1 MNNDLHKKELKLY
14 NTLTRSKEVFKPI
27 IDNKVKMYTCGPTV
41 YNFAHIGNL
50 RSYVFPDILKK
61 LLTFL
66 GYEVN
71 QIINFTDVGH
81 LVSDADE
88 GADKIEKAA
97 AETGKTAWEISE
109 FFAQVFQQDI
119 KALNISNPS
128 KFTYATKYIDEQIDM
143 VKTLEE
149 KGFTYNTSDGVY
161 FDTSKFND
169 YGKMAKIDIDGLD
182 EGLRVDFKEKRNKT
196 DFALWKLSPIDQQ
209 RQMEW
214 ESPWGKGFPGWHIEC
229 SAMINAELGTHIDI
243 HTGGTDHIPVHH
255 TNEIAQSEGANGKKF
270 VNYWLHG
277 AFLVLDKN
285 AKMSKSQGNF
295 IGLKE
300 LINENF
306 SPIAYRYMTLTSHYR
321 NFLTFSPDIL
331 KSAQTAYFNLKRHI
345 KNLSENQSSKGNE
358 KSLEYDNKILDS
370 FLDDMNVPKAIGFI
384 WELVQ
389 DNEIG
394 SIEKL
399 QIINKYDQIL
409 SLNLT
414 DSSDLPELNFE
425 IPDNVKELAEQ
436 RWQVRLAKDFKESD
450 RLRDEIHSLGFEV
463 KDSKQGYELV
473 PLN

>member
-1 MNNDLHKKELKLY
+1 MNKELKLY
-14 NTLTRSKEVFKPI
+14 NTLNRTKEVFKPI
-27 IDNKVKMYTCGPTV
+27 SGNLVKMYTCGPTV
-41 YNFAHIGNL
+41 YNYAHIGNL
-50 RSYVFPDILKK
+50 RSYIFPDILKK

-66 GYEVN
+66 GYEVK

-97 AETGKTAWEISE
+97 AETGKSAWEISE
-109 FFAQVFQQDI
+109 FFAQVFQKDI
-119 KALNISNPS
+119 KDLNISFPS
-128 KFTYATKYIDEQIDM
+128 KFTYATKYIDEQINM

-161 FDTSKFND
+161 YDTSKFKD

-196 DFALWKLSPIDQQ
+196 DFALWKLSPVDQQ

-214 ESPWGKGFPGWHIEC
+214 QSPWGKGFPGWHIEC
-229 SAMINAELGTHIDI
+229 SAMISAELGKHIDI

-255 TNEIAQSEGANGKKF
+255 TNEIAQSEGANDEKF

-285 AKMSKSQGNF
+285 MKMSKSEGNF

-300 LINENF
+300 LIEEKF
-306 SPIAYRYMTLTSHYR
+306 SPLAYRYLNLTSHYR
-321 NFLTFSPDIL
+321 SFLTFSLDIL
-331 KSAQTAYFNLKRHI
+331 KSAQTSYFNLKRHI
-345 KNLSENQSSKGNE
+345 KNLNENISSKGFE
-358 KSLEYDNKILDS
+358 KANSFDEKIFDA
-370 FLDDMNVPKAIGFI
+370 FIDDMNVPKAIGFI
-384 WELVQ
+384 WELIQ

-394 SIEKL
+394 SKEKL
-399 QIINKYDQIL
+399 EIINKYDKIL
-409 SLNLT
+409 SLNLN
-414 DSSDLPELNFE
+414 DFSDLPEFNFE
-425 IPDNVKELAEQ
+425 IPENVKKIAEE

-473 PLN
+473 PLQS